1 MRMLFH
7 QSELHEGQHEEILG
21 KRKQIDKGPALGGK
35 IQAFPQVLVPER
47 KFYEDSW
54 NRKLPATESGLKR

>member
-1 MRMLFH
+1 MKGNMKKFL
-7 QSELHEGQHEEILG
+7 E